1 MTDTTTSE
9 SVVNNKAVMSA
20 DGRTHAIICYSL
32 MLLACLLGFTS
43 IIAVV
48 WAYIKRGSTGDPIAD
63 QHLSNV
69 ITVFWVSLIL
79 SIVGALTWFFFIGG
93 FIILITAIWVIYR
106 MVKGLIRVLDCKP
119 FNDSI
124 A

>member
-9 SVVNNKAVMSA
+9 SVVNNKEVM
-20 DGRTHAIICYSL
+20 G
-32 MLLACLLGFTS
+32 
-43 IIAVV
+43 
-48 WAYIKRGSTGDPIAD
+48 
-63 QHLSNV
+63 
-69 ITVFWVSLIL
+69 
-79 SIVGALTWFFFIGG
+79 
-93 FIILITAIWVIYR
+93 AIWVIYR